1 MPVFTP
7 RPRLFLRDV
16 STTIS
21 TTSSNGSETPSQG
34 HNVSLGLETESHP
47 RGALDKLLCTHIYAV
62 ALIALLAAVVA
73 AVRFSLFS
81 RIASASRLK
90 GRTVPSPPCAGSR
103 PTSLGLTTPA
113 TSAKSESGCGRQ
125 GGGCEKEGISS
136 AQPNE
141 WLRWGIFEPSNLA
154 RRAGGF
160 GESTVPRAPLSPPQQ
175 RQKQQQQRQPQ
186 DQGSRHHQTSCE
198 MVDARSRGVSTK
210 EDGARSGVHLTRTR
224 SAAAAAAAA
233 AAEKAAG
240 QPYRVPPPNPS
251 FFPQSQAT
259 LEPDVG
265 PQDVPTMEG
274 GDSWSG
280 APALDARASRQAR
293 SGASST
299 AIWGGSSA
307 TVAHHVPG
315 TISSGS
321 ASWSVAA
328 GLEPAPGVTQDSFN
342 SNYNS
347 DFGHAQLGQ
356 ATPQQFGGAPA
367 SPDPT
372 SHFPAAFAFQD
383 RRPTYAA
390 SIPPELGGGDARLS
404 FIHQPNPDYMSAGMP
419 SMGQPS
425 DTTSFSPQSSTS
437 TSAGFAT
444 GGSYAG
450 RWTPRRRSY
459 NRMVSSGSEPDAA
472 PTTYGTSGGDLGYED
487 VQQWQTTGFSTYPS
501 LQHFAPLSFPGTDAT
516 YLPPPPPGSGDYG
529 RDTTFFDHH
538 YQQYPQPSA
547 QQHHGHY
554 DATGL
559 PSHHEQDQGHG
570 GMSAHVETAS
580 MDDESSA
587 SWKRHTR
594 VHDGGVCLAC
604 LANGGGFY
612 GDTVPL
618 EERRPR

>member
-16 STTIS
+16 STTTIG
-21 TTSSNGSETPSQG
+21 SSGNSSETPSQD

-47 RGALDKLLCTHIYAV
+47 RGTLNHLLCTHIYAV

-73 AVRFSLFS
+73 VRFSLFS
-81 RIASASRLK
+81 RLASAGRLK

-113 TSAKSESGCGRQ
+113 TSAKAESGCGCR

-136 AQPNE
+136 GQPSE
-141 WLRWGIFEPSNLA
+141 WSSWSIFEPSSLA

-186 DQGSRHHQTSCE
+186 DQGSRHHRASWE

-210 EDGARSGVHLTRTR
+210 EDGARSGVHLSQTR
-224 SAAAAAAAA
+224 SGAA
-233 AAEKAAG
+233 AAEKGAG
-240 QPYRVPPPNPS
+240 QPYRVSPPNPS
-251 FFPQSQAT
+251 FFSQSQAT
-259 LEPDVG
+259 HEPNVG
-265 PQDVPTMEG
+265 PQDVSAMES

-280 APALDARASRQAR
+280 ASALDARASQQTR
-293 SGASST
+293 SGDSST
-299 AIWGGSSA
+299 ALWGGNSA
-307 TVAHHVPG
+307 TATRDMPA
-315 TISSGS
+315 TISLAS
-321 ASWSVAA
+321 ASRSVAA
-328 GLEPAPGVTQDSFN
+328 GLDPAAGVTQDSFG
-342 SNYNS
+342 STCDS
-347 DFGHAQLGQ
+347 DFGPVQLGQ
-356 ATPQQFGGAPA
+356 ATPQQFGGAPPP
-367 SPDPT
+367 PDPT
-372 SHFPAAFAFQD
+372 SHFPTVFAFQD

-390 SIPPELGGGDARLS
+390 SIPPGLDGGDAGLS

-425 DTTSFSPQSSTS
+425 DTASFSRQSSSS
-437 TSAGFAT
+437 TSAGFST
-444 GGSYAG
+444 EGSHTE
-450 RWTPRRRSY
+450 RWTPHGRSY
-459 NRMVSSGSEPDAA
+459 NRMVSSGSESDAA
-472 PTTYGTSGGDLGYED
+472 AATYGTSGGDAGYGD
-487 VQQWQTTGFSTYPS
+487 MQQQWQTSGFSTYQS
-501 LQHFAPLSFPGTDAT
+501 LQHFAPLSFPATDAT

-529 RDTTFFDHH
+529 RDTTFFDRH
-538 YQQYPQPSA
+538 YQQYHQPPA
-547 QQHHGHY
+547 QQHHGRY

-559 PSHHEQDQGHG
+559 PSHHEQEQGHG
-570 GMSAHVETAS
+570 GMGAHGETTS
-580 MDDESSA
+580 MDDESGA